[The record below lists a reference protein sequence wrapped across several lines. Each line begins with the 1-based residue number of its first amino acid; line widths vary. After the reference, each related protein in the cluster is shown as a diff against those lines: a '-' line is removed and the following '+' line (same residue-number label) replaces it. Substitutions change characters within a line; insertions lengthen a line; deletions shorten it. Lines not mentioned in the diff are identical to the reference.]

1 MNELNRLFTFN
12 KKSTRA
18 EFIGTLLFNFFIGG
32 VGIFLADS
40 LSEDIA
46 GIAFF
51 TVAVVYIWILLANY
65 VGRMRDMGWDAWN
78 VVFMVVPVVNIFVLL
93 FCLFAPT
100 KKVAN
105 RAYK

>member
-1 MNELNRLFTFN
+1 MNALNRLFTFN
-12 KKSTRA
+12 KKSSRS

-51 TVAVVYIWILLANY
+51 TVAVVYLWILLANY

-78 VVFMVVPVVNIFVLL
+78 VVFMVVPVVNFFCTFVLL
-93 FCLFAPT
+93 IRSNKEGC
-100 KKVAN
+100 
-105 RAYK
+105 